1 MLIVVEELAL
11 VIWSSAELKKWISSF
26 ALAAP
31 TAVSLPLFLLFK
43 YLSLQ
48 AAHFPHL
55 RPFLL
60 SQLLLPGPNS

>member
-1 MLIVVEELAL
+1 MLTVVEELAL
-11 VIWSSAELKKWISSF
+11 VIWSSAVLKKWILSF
-26 ALAAP
+26 ALADL

-48 AAHFPHL
+48 AAYFPHL
-55 RPFLL
+55 RPFIL